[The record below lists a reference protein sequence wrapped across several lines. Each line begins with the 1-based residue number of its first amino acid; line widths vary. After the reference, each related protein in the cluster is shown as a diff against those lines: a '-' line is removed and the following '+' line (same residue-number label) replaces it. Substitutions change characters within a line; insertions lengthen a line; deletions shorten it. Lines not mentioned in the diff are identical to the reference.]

1 MSDSERTTRREVLKK
16 GTFVAPIILT
26 LPAVATFARAGS
38 YSQGGN
44 SQGGNSQGGNSQGGN
59 NQQ

>member
-26 LPAVATFARAGS
+26 FPAVASFARAGS
-38 YSQGGN
+38 VRQGGN
-44 SQGGNSQGGNSQGGN
+44 SQGDNN

>member
-1 MSDSERTTRREVLKK
+1 MSDSKRTTRREVLKK

-26 LPAVATFARAGS
+26 FPAVASFARAGS
-38 YSQGGN
+38 GRQRAN
-44 SQGGNSQGGNSQGGN
+44 SQGDNSQGDNN

>member
-1 MSDSERTTRREVLKK
+1 MPDAGRTTRREVLKR

-26 LPAVATFARAGS
+26 FPAVASFARAGS
-38 YSQGGN
+38 GRQGDN
-44 SQGGNSQGGNSQGGN
+44 SQGDNN